1 MRLTC
6 LVALLFTAAASL
18 SSQVVA
24 VNLDGVVHPIT
35 AEIISHAIE
44 QAKQENAALLLVRL
58 NTPGG
63 LLEATRTTT
72 EKMVASPIPVVTYV
86 TPSGGRA
93 ASAGF
98 FLLMAGDVAAMAP
111 GTNTGAAT
119 PILIG
124 QEMDPVLRRKAEND
138 AAAALRSLVQK
149 RGRNSDL
156 AEKAVLEAKAFT
168 EKEALDQHLI
178 EFIAPNE
185 AALLDKL
192 NGREVTRLDGRV
204 QKIQLASRTITSYK
218 LTAKERIVSSLSDP
232 NLAFV
237 LLIIG
242 ALGIYVEFSA
252 PGLILPG
259 VAGGILVLLSLSALA
274 ILPIHWGGASL
285 LILALVLFILEAKV
299 TSHGILATG
308 GAVAMMLGA
317 VLLVDA
323 PPEMRIQWP
332 VALAV
337 TLPFSLITVFLVT
350 LVLRAKAGKVITGS
364 SSMVGRTGLASTALS
379 PDGTVFFD
387 GSYWEASATSPVANG
402 ARVKVLAV
410 DGLKLQV
417 ELCKN

>member
-350 LVLRAKAGKVITGS
+350 LVLRAKAGKVVTGS